1 MNIDEEFIKYV
12 KNSGFDVT
20 VNFYRKR
27 QKLSFIRLSDNF
39 IKENFDK
46 FEIINKIS
54 SDFGNFSYY
63 DLVLKKNCYVIYN
76 IVAENSDIF
85 YDIIKII

>member
-20 VNFYRKR
+20 VNFYRKG

-54 SDFGNFSYY
+54 SYFGNFS
-63 DLVLKKNCYVIYN
+63 IM
-76 IVAENSDIF
+76 I
-85 YDIIKII
+85 